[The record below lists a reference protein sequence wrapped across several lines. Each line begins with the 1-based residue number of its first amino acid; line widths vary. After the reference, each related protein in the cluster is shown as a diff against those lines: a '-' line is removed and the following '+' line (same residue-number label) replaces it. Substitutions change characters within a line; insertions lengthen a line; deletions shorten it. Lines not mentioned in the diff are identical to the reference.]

1 MFGPQDQ
8 DQPHQDDGVR
18 RAAPGHDWGSSA
30 LDVIRKEVDIRLQAV
45 TRLRHMNTQ
54 HAMHAWSNRY
64 KDPIS
69 PYGLAFLYVQPS
81 RAPHQRWHNMLAATK
96 LWLDGPES
104 KDLPRMLY
112 NLNSYVVSQADVP
125 GFDPRRDLANRFDSG
140 MQDDAWFVGLGVSS
154 LDTATGRWDVVRN
167 KVERYGDVPG
177 TVRIA
182 MIDGTLVVCDRRGLP
197 EFNAL
202 TLRSTQPLGAST
214 IDTLYSWNSVTS
226 AELRDDPDSGLI
238 LRWMEELTLNL
249 WRADNA
255 RLAAAHP
262 APPQPPPPT
271 QQPAHQQ
278 PPHQPPSN
286 QPPSNQPPVVH
297 RQQQPPNQP
306 PVGHRQP
313 PSTGEVLSAGEGAR
327 KGPGG
332 YLPDRGTAGYWPGP
346 GDAQQ

>member
-8 DQPHQDDGVR
+8 DQPDHDDGAR
-18 RAAPGHDWGSSA
+18 RAAPGPDWGSSA

-154 LDTATGRWDVVRN
+154 LDTVTGRWDVVRN

-214 IDTLYSWNSVTS
+214 IDTLYSWSSVTS

-262 APPQPPPPT
+262 PPPQQPPPN
-271 QQPAHQQ
+271 QQHPN
-278 PPHQPPSN
+278 HQPVN
-286 QPPSNQPPVVH
+286 QPPSVH
-297 RQQQPPNQP
+297 RQA
-306 PVGHRQP
+306 
-313 PSTGEVLSAGEGAR
+313 PSTGDVLSAGEAAR
-327 KGPGG
+327 KGPVG
-332 YLPDRGTAGYWPGP
+332 YPADRANSGYWPGP